1 MKVKIKVEVTIEMDQ
16 KLGAIVSRPLNLTFD
31 HLTAILK
38 VMKFHSFQYIW
49 YWLEKLYQLIKY
61 HFL

>member
-16 KLGAIVSRPLNLTFD
+16 KLGEVVWRPLNLTFD
-31 HLTAILK
+31 QFNTILK
-38 VMKFHSFQYIW
+38 AMRLQYLW